1 MIFELKV
8 ALRFMKGGK
17 SQTLFITLGIA
28 LGVAVMIFLGLL
40 INSLQDSLVDNT
52 IGNSAHISIS
62 NQDDATTQ
70 ILEMAGINQTLLRGN
85 NISVPKSLNN
95 WTLIEEQ
102 LASEE
107 NIKAISPALQGTAL
121 IRNSG
126 KNKSIQIKGID
137 LAKADPIYEITSRL
151 VSGTSSVEGNN
162 VLIGT
167 KLSEDLGVKE
177 GSNVTLLLPSGESV
191 QLLVSGVFDLENEAV
206 NGSLVF
212 MDLKRAQKL
221 FNTGNGISSLEI
233 QITDPFLADVTAD
246 AWEKKLDGVKIQQ
259 WKEQN
264 ASLLT
269 ALSSQG
275 SSNYTIQ
282 FFVIVSITFGISSV
296 LAVSVIQKSKEIG
309 ILKAMGTTSRG
320 ARRIFLYQGL
330 ILGVIGAIA
339 GVLLGILLIWSFA
352 TFAATFTIN
361 YDIVNILG
369 VAVIAIV
376 ASTLAAVIPANKS
389 AQLNP
394 MEAIKNG

>member
-17 SQTLFITLGIA
+17 SQTIFITLGIA

-62 NQDDATTQ
+62 NQEDATTQ
-70 ILEMAGINQTLLRGN
+70 ILEMAGLNQTLLRGN
-85 NISVPKSLNN
+85 NISIPKSLNN
-95 WTLIEEQ
+95 WTLITEQ
-102 LASEE
+102 LAGDER
-107 NIKAISPALQGTAL
+107 IKAISPALQGTAL

-126 KNKSIQIKGID
+126 KNKSIQIKGINLD
-137 LAKADPIYEITSRL
+137 QADPIYEITSRL
-151 VSGTSSVEGNN
+151 VSGTNAVEGNS

-191 QLLVSGVFDLENEAV
+191 QLLVSGVFDLENESV

-221 FNTGNGISSLEI
+221 FNTGNGISALEI
-233 QITDPFLADVTAD
+233 QIFDPFLADVTAEE
-246 AWEKKLDGVKIQQ
+246 WKLTLDGVKIQQ

-309 ILKAMGTTSRG
+309 ILKAMGATSRS

-330 ILGVIGAIA
+330 ILGIVGAIA

-352 TFAATFTIN
+352 TFAATFAIN

-369 VAVIAIV
+369 VALIAIV
-376 ASTLAAVIPANKS
+376 SSTLAAVIPANKS